1 MSISLKHRVEYLY
14 TPWFQ
19 SNGQTADASCCPSF
33 WLSFGSYLLLNGSST
48 CLFMLYLRYSA
59 LIVFFSVVLVVFVLS
74 FLSFYVFSCLL
85 LLILWFLV
93 SKIAACKLPLMLLL
107 FFILQLLLLYSSLSL
122 FFFYSFSLFGVST
135 SYRSMN
141 RGRILKPSN
150 DPLPSSRRSLYLLCC
165 STLFAIVFLCDLKY
179 VQSVSVFDF
188 KNVFKCMKRKS
199 SSGRAFCLK
208 KSLSP

>member
-1 MSISLKHRVEYLY
+1 MSISLKHRVESFY

-19 SNGQTADASCCPSF
+19 LNGQTADASWCPSF

-107 FFILQLLLLYSSLSL
+107 FFYSLVVVAL
-122 FFFYSFSLFGVST
+122 FFFVSLF
-135 SYRSMN
+135 
-141 RGRILKPSN
+141 
-150 DPLPSSRRSLYLLCC
+150 LLFFFFVWCEYV
-165 STLFAIVFLCDLKY
+165 LQFYEPWPYFEAI
-179 VQSVSVFDF
+179 Q
-188 KNVFKCMKRKS
+188 
-199 SSGRAFCLK
+199 
-208 KSLSP
+208 